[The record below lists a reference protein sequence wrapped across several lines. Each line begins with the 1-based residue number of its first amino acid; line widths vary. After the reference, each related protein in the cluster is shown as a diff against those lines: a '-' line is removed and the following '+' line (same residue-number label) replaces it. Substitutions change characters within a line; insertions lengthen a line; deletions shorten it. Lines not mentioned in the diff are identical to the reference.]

1 MNLLVEGLLNYPSI
15 HLEETDHKALELR
28 RLFAKLEEAEVED
41 PSDCQYQLSFV

>member
-28 RLFAKLEEAEVED
+28 RLIAKLEEAEVED